1 MCATMIICLHFC
13 VFAPVCMHT
22 CVCLHVCVTGGGGT
36 SKLKVPRC
44 GWLVFGLMRSAGPG
58 IFASQNRQEMPFWAL
73 SWVKKKSKCKNFGN
87 KHWKGH
93 WTFCERP
100 GYPWAVQRLP
110 IKTNFRF
117 TRCTIHT
124 TAGLSEF
131 YCHRTPQ
138 ATVWRDSCQVGTA
151 DWQNSEELGM
161 TWASR
166 NSFSYGRAEAG
177 VSRPE
182 VLQSLLKT
190 TDRIVQQIDSV
201 EYGLTDIQVL
211 STSIEASSGELRC
224 GLSIVKCVFTK
235 VWVF

>member
-1 MCATMIICLHFC
+1 MIICLHFC

-22 CVCLHVCVTGGGGT
+22 CVCLHVCVTD
-36 SKLKVPRC
+36 LKTQSAAVWVAGFWPDAKRWA
-44 GWLVFGLMRSAGPG
+44 GDFRLPKSAGNA
-58 IFASQNRQEMPFWAL
+58 ILAL

-117 TRCTIHT
+117 TRCTVHT